1 MYSVPMKIGMALG
14 GAIATYGLAF
24 IGLDQ
29 VTASGVA
36 DDAFK
41 AGFMVL
47 IGIVPLILAVLASAI
62 VKFSYK
68 LTDEKAV
75 EYATANQKKMAEAMA
90 AAQKTA

>member
-1 MYSVPMKIGMALG
+1 V
-14 GAIATYGLAF
+14 AF

-29 VTASGVA
+29 VIATGAA

-47 IGIVPLILAVLASAI
+47 LGIVPLILAVLASAI
-62 VKFSYK
+62 VKFAYK
-68 LTDEKAV
+68 LTDDKAV

-90 AAQKTA
+90 AAQKSA